1 MTAQNL
7 NGASNDQTKVVMPS
21 PFPGI
26 VQQKS
31 VLKSSTQ
38 PSTNGFAN
46 QAGMLL

>member
-1 MTAQNL
+1 MTAQNF
-7 NGASNDQTKVVMPS
+7 NGASNDQIKS